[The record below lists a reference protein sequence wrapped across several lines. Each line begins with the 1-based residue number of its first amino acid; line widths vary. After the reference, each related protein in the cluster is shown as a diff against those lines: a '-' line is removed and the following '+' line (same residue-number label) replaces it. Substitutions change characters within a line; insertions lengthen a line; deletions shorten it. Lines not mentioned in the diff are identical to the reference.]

1 MRKYIV
7 KLVSPMFQIG
17 SLCENGSVVERSSS
31 HALKSH
37 FSDIFNLKTTHDML
51 CQVIR
56 LEPNPNEKTGWK
68 RWRISLPQSFRQQ
81 WLDDVVYSQEWREL
95 ISDFDSKLLSSDL
108 GIHVLKG
115 SNNPPHC
122 HIEITVAQAL
132 GFRKCSKSYQID
144 APQVWSRVTWS

>member
-1 MRKYIV
+1 
-7 KLVSPMFQIG
+7 
-17 SLCENGSVVERSSS
+17 
-31 HALKSH
+31 
-37 FSDIFNLKTTHDML
+37 ML

-108 GIHVLKG
+108 GISVLKEF
-115 SNNPPHC
+115 SNPSHC
-122 HIEITVAQAL
+122 HIETVEAQAL
-132 GFRKCSKSYQID
+132 GFRKCSISYYIH